1 MTVRTQ
7 SLGLLLALA
16 LSASVAY
23 GQATNSADVVGTVTD
38 PSGAVVPGV
47 TVTVKDID
55 KNIEKV
61 YVTNDSGFY
70 DTGPIIPED
79 HYQITFSKAGFA
91 TLQRGPMVL
100 HIGQIGM
107 DVQLTVG
114 QATAQVMVNENAPL
128 LQTTTAEMSA
138 TLPSETLQRLP
149 QTGTPDWQSFIAL
162 MPGVS
167 GNNNNNGNAAN
178 PGMGGAAANGSMP
191 FSYAMLDGAS
201 VSSPMSNNVINTPI
215 FDTIGEVKMSDSNF
229 SAQYGTGGVVYNQ
242 ISKGGTNT
250 FHGLA
255 YDYIRNTALNA
266 ASYGF
271 GFGKVPPIHWND
283 FGFQVSGP
291 VIKNRLFF
299 LFDWDHTINHG
310 GSDPQTISVP
320 TEAMKN
326 GDFTGLGTIYD
337 PTTQVVSG
345 TTVTRQSFAA
355 EYGNGN
361 KIPAAMIDQVAKKIQ
376 AIYPSP
382 LPSLPGIA
390 NNYQYLAPPKST
402 LQKWFGRFDADV
414 TKNNHLSGSSAFNV
428 NNSVGLSPVCPINC
442 ITIDVENMSGQLSDV
457 HTFSSTTINEARAGW
472 MGEYDLLSP
481 DTLGQGWPQK
491 LGLQFAKQDLFPT
504 VNISGFYA
512 LAPGVHANYKENI
525 FDFSDVVTMV
535 RGRHSLHFGGQMIA
549 FRADSTAWGNID
561 AATLGY
567 TGVYT
572 EISNDPNVLTQN
584 PGTGSSYA
592 DFLLGYTQ
600 NWTARYSPE
609 YGGRLKNPGAFI
621 QDDWKFTPKLTL
633 NLGLRWEGR
642 TGWSDSTK
650 NERTFDP
657 TITNPATGTKG
668 AMWYALTAA
677 NGRTALQKSKWN
689 NWLPRFGFAWQAGDK
704 TTLRGGFGMYT
715 FPWNVDAYASSG
727 LGNAR
732 SQSGNQADSTG
743 SIAPVVILSS
753 DGNTNYQGS
762 KGASINSK
770 YVLAPTTPE
779 GYNGQGVSYIPYDES
794 LPLLKSWNF
803 TVQRE
808 LTPNTMA
815 QVAYV
820 GSRGTNLLFNTDLNQ
835 IPVSQLGP
843 NDSIYRPYSQYQTIN
858 GFTTQGISNYNA
870 LQAVYERRFSNGMMY
885 NFNYTWSHMLSNQD
899 SSGWGTLQGVTIW
912 QNAHVPSANYAN
924 SNFDCRHMFKAYGVY
939 DLPFGQGRKYLNN
952 NMVADK
958 AIGGWTLSLTWIGQ
972 GGHPFTPNMVDP
984 TDSYA
989 LSRGGGFAWFP
1000 DVAGD
1005 PKAGNFKGIG
1015 GWFDT
1020 GAYNKP
1026 LAGTLGNM
1034 RRNSIYGPG
1043 VYRMDAA
1050 IHKVFPIWERV
1061 SFDFSANATNFLNH
1075 PSWGTPDAV
1084 IGPGHSGL
1092 IRSTMVGGRNVMLV
1106 GKIRF

>member
-1 MTVRTQ
+1 MKVRAQT
-7 SLGLLLALA
+7 LVLLLALS
-16 LSASVAY
+16 LSGSLAF
-23 GQATNSADVVGTVTD
+23 GQATNTADVTGTVTD
-38 PSGAVVPGV
+38 STGAVIPGV
-47 TVTVKDID
+47 TVTINDVD
-55 KNIEKV
+55 KGTKRT
-61 YVTNDSGFY
+61 VTTNASGLYDSG
-70 DTGPIIPED
+70 PLVPED
-79 HYQITFSKAGFA
+79 HYTIVFSRQGFA
-91 TLQRGPMVL
+91 SLQRGPMLL
-100 HIGQIGM
+100 HIGRIGM
-107 DVQLTVG
+107 DVQLGVQ
-114 QATAQVMVNENAPL
+114 QATQQVVVNENAPL
-128 LQTTTAEMSA
+128 LETTTAELSS
-138 TLPSETLQRLP
+138 TLPSQTLQRLP

-167 GNNNNNGNAAN
+167 GNNNTGNAAN

-191 FSYAMLDGAS
+191 FSYAMLDGSS

-229 SAQYGTGGVVYNQ
+229 SAQYGTGGIIYNQ

-250 FHGLA
+250 FHGLV
-255 YDYIRNTALNA
+255 YDYIRNTSLNA

-283 FGFQVSGP
+283 FGFQISGP
-291 VIKNRLFF
+291 VIKNRVFF

-310 GSDPQTISVP
+310 GATPTTISVP

-326 GDFTGLGTIYD
+326 GDFTGLNTIYD
-337 PTTQVVSG
+337 PTTQDVSG
-345 TTVTRQSFAA
+345 TTVTRQSFAS

-361 KIPAAMIDQVAKKIQ
+361 KIPSGMIDPVAKSIQ
-376 AIYPSP
+376 AIFPSP
-382 LPSLPGIA
+382 LPNLPGIV
-390 NNYQYLAPPKST
+390 NNYQYITPSQST
-402 LQKWFGRFDADV
+402 LQKWFGRFDANI
-414 TKNNHLSGSSAFNV
+414 TQNNHLSGSSAFNV
-428 NNSVGLSPVCPINC
+428 TNSTGLSPVCPVNC

-457 HTFSSTTINEARAGW
+457 HTFNSTTINEARAGW

-504 VNISGFYA
+504 MNISGFYQ

-525 FDFSDVVTMV
+525 FDFSDVVTMI
-535 RGRHSLHFGGQMIA
+535 RGRHSLHFGGQIIA
-549 FRADSTAWGNID
+549 FRADSTAWGNIN

-567 TGVYT
+567 SGVYT
-572 EISNDPNVLTQN
+572 QISNNADVLNANPN
-584 PGTGSSYA
+584 TGSSYA
-592 DFLLGYTQ
+592 DFLLGYTHD
-600 NWTARYSPE
+600 WSAGFSPE
-609 YGGRLKNPGAFI
+609 YGGRLKNPGVFF

-657 TITNPATGTKG
+657 TVTNPATNTKG

-689 NWLPRFGFAWQAGDK
+689 NWLPRFGFAYQLGRK
-704 TTLRGGFGMYT
+704 TTLRGGFGLYT

-732 SQSGNQADSTG
+732 SQSGSQADSTG
-743 SIAPVVILSS
+743 NIDPVVILSS
-753 DGNTNYQGS
+753 DGNTNYQGD
-762 KGASINSK
+762 KGASINSL
-770 YVLAPTTPE
+770 YVLAPTTPD
-779 GYNGQGVSYIPYDES
+779 GYNGQRVSYIPYDEP
-794 LPLLKSWNF
+794 LPLLKNWNF
-803 TVQRE
+803 TIQRE
-808 LTPNTMA
+808 LTTNTMA

-843 NDSIYRPYSQYQTIN
+843 GDSIYRPYPQYQTIN
-858 GFTTQGISNYNA
+858 GFMTEGLSNYNA
-870 LQAVYERRFSNGMMY
+870 FQAVYQRRMSSGLMF

-912 QNAHVPSANYAN
+912 QNAYDPSANYAN

-939 DLPFGQGRKYLNN
+939 DLPFGKGRKYLNQSP
-952 NMVADK
+952 ALDE

-972 GGHPFTPNMVDP
+972 GGHPFTPNMLDP
-984 TDSYA
+984 TNSFT
-989 LSRGGGFAWFP
+989 LSSGGGFAWYP
-1000 DVAGD
+1000 DVVGD
-1005 PKAGNFKGIG
+1005 PKSGNFHGIN

-1020 GAYNKP
+1020 SAYKSP
-1026 LAGTLGNM
+1026 DPGKLGNM
-1034 RRNSIYGPG
+1034 RRNSVYGPG
-1043 VYRMDAA
+1043 IYRMDAA
-1050 IHKVFPIWERV
+1050 LHKVFPIWERV

-1075 PSWGTPDAV
+1075 PSFGQPDAV
-1084 IGPGHSGL
+1084 IGAGHSGQ
-1092 IRSTMVGGRNVMLV
+1092 ITSTSVGGRNVMLV